1 MKELRNIEVI
11 RKTDK
16 KKQKQ
21 KIAGSF
27 MLIKEPAYTY
37 IYIFIFF
44 CSCCFFCNIVQ
55 SEIIW
60 CDNDNYNNERNPNKS
75 HSGRLMLEWF
85 ILIKKKKMKKN
96 LEHEWDLTILAIYTY
111 IVLAS
116 KNIRV
121 FRNKEN
127 KKKIWQVYFNRYL
140 L

>member
-1 MKELRNIEVI
+1 MKSKRQLCVRKYVYKWLINSLRILGNNFLKELRNIEVI

-55 SEIIW
+55 SEII
-60 CDNDNYNNERNPNKS
+60 
-75 HSGRLMLEWF
+75 
-85 ILIKKKKMKKN
+85 
-96 LEHEWDLTILAIYTY
+96 
-111 IVLAS
+111 
-116 KNIRV
+116 
-121 FRNKEN
+121 
-127 KKKIWQVYFNRYL
+127 
-140 L
+140 